1 MYSNRCSSSFDASG
15 ASGSDM
21 SATTGSPDLPN
32 LGKNAEA
39 PVALDELKSASARL
53 DSYGR
58 NSDQLVATQFS
69 YIWEWCQPHSSAL
82 LPQFHAGHNVLSK
95 LSPNPWRHLSPR
107 VPVP

>member
-53 DSYGR
+53 DCDGR

-82 LPQFHAGHNVLSK
+82 LERAILGTRQSCGNTASSGCLVQ
-95 LSPNPWRHLSPR
+95 
-107 VPVP
+107 